1 MRSKNE
7 ASKPGLGL
15 SLAVLAG
22 TEETKM
28 RVWLIVAWIASFAP
42 LVSERAE
49 AAFVNG
55 VETFDGQVLDTST
68 WQVRYNSVVVQ
79 NDALTIPS
87 GEVVTADSLV
97 PVGRGVRVD
106 VVVSQIPG
114 VINNYPGAVS
124 MHLTTASAG
133 TGTGAWND
141 SFAAELNL
149 SLWAGDTHPGTV
161 GALIDHPGGGSGMNI
176 GYVADSDGAIGRKFT
191 FEIDRPTSQQYRF
204 SVLDSSGNF
213 TGNGL
218 LSAASFPGALRI
230 DLHTDGG
237 TTATFDNVTI
247 VPEPSTIALLFT
259 ATVGLPAYA
268 WRRRRRCGA

>member
-1 MRSKNE
+1 MIPHFDLLDCSYRFFLHPHTEERSMRSKSE

-28 RVWLIVAWIASFAP
+28 RVWLIVVWIASFAP

-87 GEVVTADSLV
+87 GEVVTAGSLV
-97 PVGRGVRVD
+97 PVGGGVRVD

-124 MHLTTASAG
+124 
-133 TGTGAWND
+133 
-141 SFAAELNL
+141 
-149 SLWAGDTHPGTV
+149 V
-161 GALIDHPGGGSGMNI
+161 
-176 GYVADSDGAIGRKFT
+176 
-191 FEIDRPTSQQYRF
+191 
-204 SVLDSSGNF
+204 
-213 TGNGL
+213 
-218 LSAASFPGALRI
+218 
-230 DLHTDGG
+230 
-237 TTATFDNVTI
+237 
-247 VPEPSTIALLFT
+247 
-259 ATVGLPAYA
+259 
-268 WRRRRRCGA
+268 

>member
-1 MRSKNE
+1 
-7 ASKPGLGL
+7 
-15 SLAVLAG
+15 
-22 TEETKM
+22 M

-49 AAFVNG
+49 GAFISG
-55 VETFDGQVLDTST
+55 VETFNGQVLDTST
-68 WQVRYNSVVVQ
+68 WQVRYNNVVQ
-79 NDALTIPS
+79 NDALTIPGS
-87 GEVVTADSLV
+87 EVVTADSLV
-97 PVGRGVRVD
+97 PVGGGVRVD

-149 SLWAGDTHPGTV
+149 SLWAGDRHPGTV

-176 GYVADSDGAIGRKFT
+176 GYVADSDGAIGRKYT

-204 SVLDSSGNF
+204 SVLDSSGNSM
-213 TGNGL
+213 GNGL
-218 LSAASFPGALRI
+218 LSAASFPGALHI

-247 VPEPSTIALLFT
+247 IPEPSTLALLLT
-259 ATVGLPAYA
+259 ATVGLLAYA